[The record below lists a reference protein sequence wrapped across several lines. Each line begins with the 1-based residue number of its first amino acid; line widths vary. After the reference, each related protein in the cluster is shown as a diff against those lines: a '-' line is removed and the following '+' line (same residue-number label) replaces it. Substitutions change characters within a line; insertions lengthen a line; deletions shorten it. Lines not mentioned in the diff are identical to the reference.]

1 MITLDIKKI
10 CKERNISQRKL
21 ALSIVKAGIYKD
33 KGSVTQTLQK
43 YVHNRMKSID
53 MALLDFLCTEY
64 DYEPK
69 DIVIW
74 K

>member
-1 MITLDIKKI
+1 MIALDIKKI
-10 CKERNISQRKL
+10 CKERRISQRKL

-33 KGSVTQTLQK
+33 QSSVTQTLQK
-43 YVHNRMKSID
+43 YVHNKMKSID
-53 MALLDFLCTEY
+53 VTLLNFLCSEY
-64 DYEPK
+64 NYKPK

>member
-10 CKERNISQRKL
+10 CKERKISQRKL
-21 ALSIVKAGIYKD
+21 ALSIANAGIYKD
-33 KGSVTQTLQK
+33 QKSVTQTLQK
-43 YVHNRMKSID
+43 YIHNKMKSID
-53 MALLDFLCTEY
+53 IPLLEFLCSKY
-64 DYEPK
+64 NYKPK